1 MPQREQAK
9 QSKNILFMEDGT
21 EMLRK
26 LPLIIILLLMIPLAS
41 HAQERHIA
49 TYAGVS
55 GSLGPQWMSVDL
67 GLFGK
72 YGLNVDWVLMTG
84 GARGIQAMLS
94 GTTSFFTGDPVGA
107 ISVALQGG
115 DIAIIGTMLNRLPGS
130 IAARKEIRE
139 PSDLQ
144 GKRIGIAAFG
154 GSNELSVILSLKKW
168 NIPRE
173 AVILMQSGSPSDRL
187 IALIRG
193 AIDAAPLAP
202 PESLEASR
210 RGMNILIDFTEIE
223 AFPQRVIVVRRSF
236 LKKNRVTVK
245 RFMQAYSEGVYYF
258 ITNRAKGIAT
268 YAKWLRQENPKVN
281 EETYD
286 YFRGMLS
293 LPPRMVRGEGL
304 RIGLQMIAQRA
315 GRAGT
320 DIALNQFLDESVIDE
335 LESEGFFKKFI
346 TK

>member
-1 MPQREQAK
+1 
-9 QSKNILFMEDGT
+9 
-21 EMLRK
+21 MLKR
-26 LPLIIILLLMIPLAS
+26 LYLIIILLLIIPLAS

-55 GSLGPQWMSVDL
+55 GSLGPQWTCVDL
-67 GLFGK
+67 ALFAK
-72 YGLNVDWVLMTG
+72 YGLNVEWVLMTG
-84 GARGIQAMLS
+84 GSRGIQAMLS
-94 GTTSFFTGDPVGA
+94 GNTSFFTGDPVGA

-115 DIAIIGTMLNRLPGS
+115 DIAVIGTMLNRLPGS

-139 PSDLQ
+139 PRDLQ
-144 GKRIGIAAFG
+144 GKKIGIAAFG

-173 AVILMQSGSPSDRL
+173 AVTLIQSGSPSDRL
-187 IALIRG
+187 VALIRG
-193 AIDAAPLAP
+193 VIDATPIAP
-202 PESLEASR
+202 PQSFEASR

-236 LKKNRVTVK
+236 LKKNRETVK

-258 ITNRAKGIAT
+258 ISNRVKGIAT
-268 YAKWLRQENPKVN
+268 YAKWLREENAKVN

-304 RIGLQMIAQRA
+304 RIGLQMIAQRV
-315 GRAGT
+315 GRTGT
-320 DIALNQFLDESVIDE
+320 EVGLDQFLDESVVEE
-335 LESEGFFKKFI
+335 LESEGFFQKFI
-346 TK
+346 RK